1 MNILGFLA
9 PIFGV
14 VMEWIYKL
22 VPSYGWTLIIFTVLT
37 KLLMFPLSVKQQKS
51 TAKMAAYNP
60 MIQEIQ
66 KKWANDKQRQQ
77 EELLKFQEE
86 TGMSM
91 TAGCLPLLLNFLVIF
106 GMIEVVYRPMQYI
119 LRIPRD
125 LINQAVEVANS
136 ALGMNLMP
144 NNFIVQNHLIN
155 AVKDSPDAFA
165 SLFSAEQISAITS
178 FNFQFCGLD
187 LSQMPRFA
195 FDAGALALMIL
206 PVLSV
211 LTMIFSQIAI
221 NKMSGTELK
230 GSMKWMT
237 WFTSL
242 LFVYYGFTVPVG
254 FSLYYTVSNIL
265 MTIQSIILKKM
276 YDPAEITRQIQEEIE
291 QKRAEKKKKKQIE
304 VTSETGE
311 KKVKEVSEAELARM
325 RLAYARQLDEERYR
339 EDDKKPEETAADDKG
354 TKKK

>member
-22 VPSYGWTLIIFTVLT
+22 VPSYGWTLIIFTILT
-37 KLLMFPLSVKQQKS
+37 KVLMFPLSVKQQKS

-77 EELLKFQEE
+77 EELVKFQEE

-91 TAGCLPLLLNFLVIF
+91 TAGCMPVLLNFLVIF
-106 GMIEVVYRPMQYI
+106 GLIEVVYRPMQYI

-125 LINQAVEVANS
+125 LITQAVEVANTS
-136 ALGMNLMP
+136 LGMNLSAA
-144 NNFIVQNHLIN
+144 NFIVQNHLIN
-155 AVKDSPDAFA
+155 AVKDSPEVF
-165 SLFSAEQISAITS
+165 SQLFSAEQITAIS
-178 FNFQFCGLD
+178 NFNFQFCGLD

-195 FDAGALALMIL
+195 FDAASLGLLII

-211 LTMIFSQIAI
+211 VTMILSQIVT
-221 NKMSGTELK
+221 NKMSGTQLQ
-230 GSMKWMT
+230 GGMKWMM
-237 WFTSL
+237 WFSSL
-242 LFVYYGFTVPVG
+242 LFVYFGFTVPVG
-254 FSLYYTVSNIL
+254 FSLYYTVSNVL
-265 MTIQSIILKKM
+265 MLVQSIILKKM
-276 YDPAEITRQIQEEIE
+276 YDPAVITKQIQEEIE

-325 RLAYARQLDEERYR
+325 RLAYARQIDEARYK
-339 EDDKKPEETAADDKG
+339 EDPKPSDTAPEA
-354 TKKK
+354 KKKQ